1 MVQINA
7 KKRLYAFVFVLFHLL
22 YSDINT
28 LPLSG
33 CNISIINSGMLSK
46 VGRLHEYIDDRLSLI
61 IFTRPI
67 YLIMYL

>member
-22 YSDINT
+22 YSDVNT

-46 VGRLHEYIDDRLSLI
+46 VGRLDEYID
-61 IFTRPI
+61 
-67 YLIMYL
+67 Y